1 MASLC
6 LVIPYFIQHRG
17 SQTQISHT
25 EDLLKPRRLDVLG
38 LNPRIFISNKF
49 PGVKDATQST
59 KIPFLGHWLLLNL

>member
-6 LVIPYFIQHRG
+6 LVIPYFIQPRG